1 MSKAI
6 QNIVEQIRKLLPN
19 KTESFSVQVNESQGT
34 LRLAMEVSIEDKV
47 DLIDDLNYDPIDAY
61 YTIALTLVDNS
72 TGHVTDMGTIHADQF
87 FNLTGVDIQGMN
99 VEISSVVSEIM
110 DVLNKASN

>member
-34 LRLAMEVSIEDKV
+34 LRLSMEVSIEDEV

-87 FNLTGVDIQGMN
+87 FNSTGVDIQGMN